1 MYICDNILRDTN
13 HQRNTWPYLSY
24 RFSPRSCHTSSPSP
38 FSLFHCPT
46 DLVQRTRTC
55 KS

>member
-1 MYICDNILRDTN
+1 MYICDNILRGTE

-24 RFSPRSCHTSSPSP
+24 RFSPRSCHTSSPSR

-46 DLVQRTRTC
+46 YNRL
-55 KS
+55 